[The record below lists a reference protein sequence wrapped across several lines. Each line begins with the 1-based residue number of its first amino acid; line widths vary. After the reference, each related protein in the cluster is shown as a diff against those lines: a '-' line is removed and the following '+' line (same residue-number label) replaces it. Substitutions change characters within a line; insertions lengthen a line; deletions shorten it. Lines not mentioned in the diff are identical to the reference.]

1 MSRVAL
7 CVSTS
12 NRLVIKKKN
21 IISLFLIVELTFFC
35 ITGAAHRFAESE
47 VTIHYRSPIRNLQQS
62 GQQQV
67 HNLRSFETILNLIFR
82 NYLIIII
89 TYDCNCRRKSTRKNW
104 GRCRRSTWDAST
116 NKSVEGNTSKNWKIS
131 SLDVTWIT
139 LRELRSFND

>member
-21 IISLFLIVELTFFC
+21 IISLFLIVANRHFFC

-67 HNLRSFETILNLIFR
+67 HNLRSLETIF
-82 NYLIIII
+82 
-89 TYDCNCRRKSTRKNW
+89 K
-104 GRCRRSTWDAST
+104 
-116 NKSVEGNTSKNWKIS
+116 
-131 SLDVTWIT
+131 LDN
-139 LRELRSFND
+139 S